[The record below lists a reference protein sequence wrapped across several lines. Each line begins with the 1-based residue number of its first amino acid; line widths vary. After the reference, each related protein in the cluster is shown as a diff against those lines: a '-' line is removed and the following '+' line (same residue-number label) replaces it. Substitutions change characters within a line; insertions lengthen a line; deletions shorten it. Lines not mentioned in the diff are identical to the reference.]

1 MTEILKKA
9 FTEASRLPE
18 DDQDSF
24 GKWMLAELASEK
36 RWDQAFA
43 RTRDSLAKLGQ
54 RALIEHRNRR
64 TKPLNP
70 GTL

>member
-43 RTRDSLAKLGQ
+43 RTQDSLAKLGQ
-54 RALIEHRNRR
+54 RALIEHRKGR

-70 GTL
+70 GAL